1 VKDFSG
7 GHNLFTRLAAFGA
20 LIAAASPALA
30 SAGTSVPDPTDFG
43 LFALGVTG
51 LILGHYA
58 ARRQPPKE

>member
-1 VKDFSG
+1 MGRKV
-7 GHNLFTRLAAFGA
+7 LIRLLSITGLLGMSSAAW
-20 LIAAASPALA
+20 A

-58 ARRQPPKE
+58 ARRQPPRD

>member
-1 VKDFSG
+1 M
-7 GHNLFTRLAAFGA
+7 FTRLAAFGA